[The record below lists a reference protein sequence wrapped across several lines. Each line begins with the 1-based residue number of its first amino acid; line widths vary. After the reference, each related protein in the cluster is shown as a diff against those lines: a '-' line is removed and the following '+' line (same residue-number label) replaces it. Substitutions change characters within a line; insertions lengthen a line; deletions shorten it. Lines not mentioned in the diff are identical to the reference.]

1 MKKTCIVLSV
11 FAVFFIIPLTVCTAG
26 GNKEAPAAVSVN
38 TGVFTDHYAA
48 PRDGFASGEIPK
60 ADLDAIVQTAV
71 RAPSAANRQPWF
83 FTVIQDEKLAQK
95 IVPQAVQGNV
105 VIVISTEG
113 NAENKITNRE
123 IIDCGLATQSIY
135 LAAQA
140 LGYGS
145 RIYTGPVDNINNTL
159 KGELGFPGGRDA
171 VAAVWVGRLKADAV
185 SGASSRKAA
194 DETVTYK

>member
-1 MKKTCIVLSV
+1 MKKTCIALSV

-26 GNKEAPAAVSVN
+26 GNKEAPAAVSVDA
-38 TGVFTDHYAA
+38 GVFTGHYAA
-48 PRDGFASGEIPK
+48 PRDGFASDEIPK

-83 FTVIQDEKLAQK
+83 FTVIQDLKLAQK

-113 NAENKITNRE
+113 NSDKVITNRE

-145 RIYTGPVDNINNTL
+145 RIYTGPIDNVNNTL
-159 KGELGFPGGRDA
+159 KGELSFPAERNA
-171 VAAVWVGRLKADAV
+171 VTAVWVGKLKTDAV
-185 SGASSRKAA
+185 SGASSRKDAG
-194 DETVTYK
+194 ETVTFK

>member
-11 FAVFFIIPLTVCTAG
+11 FAVFLIFPLTVCTAG
-26 GNKEAPAAVSVN
+26 GNKEAPVTVSVDA
-38 TGVFTDHYAA
+38 GVFTDHYAA
-48 PRDGFASGEIPK
+48 PRDGFASGGIPK
-60 ADLDAIVQTAV
+60 ADLDAIIQSAV

-113 NAENKITNRE
+113 NAEKKITNRE

-135 LAAQA
+135 LTAQA

-159 KGELGFPGGRDA
+159 KGELGFPAERNA
-171 VAAVWVGRLKADAV
+171 VTAVWVGKLKTDAV
-185 SGASSRKAA
+185 SGASARKDAG
-194 DETVTYK
+194 ETVEYK